1 MITILMSRLSVK
13 HNYLNMYHLRKIS
26 CTSWSSVSVDAR
38 IIRRC
43 IAKCIGSQREGA
55 FRPNQLTVVR
65 THHCIIGKKG
75 ILMCSYIKGYIS
87 ILMLRWIT
95 LHTFVRL
102 QHFLFVCKISLCRH
116 EVQTDVIH
124 LMDEYLCCCS
134 VSAHCGWVGLR
145 KCCKGI
151 HSVLIC
157 SHEGWSDTK
166 WFLRPKGR
174 LLWVPSGLNA
184 AHLSWGGIYYDGR
197 KKMQK

>member
-1 MITILMSRLSVK
+1 MISRWSSYSCVVQLSK
-13 HNYLNMYHLRKIS
+13 DNYLNMYLLTKIS
-26 CTSWSSVSVDAR
+26 CTSWSTVSVDAR
-38 IIRRC
+38 IIRLC
-43 IAKCIGSQREGA
+43 IAKCFDSQREGA

-65 THHCIIGKKG
+65 THHFIIGKKG
-75 ILMCSYIKGYIS
+75 MLRCSYIKEYIS
-87 ILMLRWIT
+87 TLMLRWIT

-184 AHLSWGGIYYDGR
+184 AHLTWGGIYYDGR
-197 KKMQK
+197 

>member
-1 MITILMSRLSVK
+1 MHRSLSV
-13 HNYLNMYHLRKIS
+13 
-26 CTSWSSVSVDAR
+26 
-38 IIRRC
+38 
-43 IAKCIGSQREGA
+43 
-55 FRPNQLTVVR
+55 F
-65 THHCIIGKKG
+65 HHYALIIGKRCLWVITSLYVQTNHFIIANKV
-75 ILMCSYIKGYIS
+75 ILRWPYIKVYTS
-87 ILMLRWIT
+87 TLMLRWIT

>member
-1 MITILMSRLSVK
+1 MLWLS
-13 HNYLNMYHLRKIS
+13 
-26 CTSWSSVSVDAR
+26 A
-38 IIRRC
+38 RRC
-43 IAKCIGSQREGA
+43 F
-55 FRPNQLTVVR
+55 FRPIQLTVLR
-65 THHCIIGKKG
+65 THHFIIGKKG
-75 ILMCSYIKGYIS
+75 MLRCSYIKEYTS
-87 ILMLRWIT
+87 TLMLRWIT

-102 QHFLFVCKISLCRH
+102 QHLLFVCKISLCRH

-166 WFLRPKGR
+166 WFFRPKGR

-184 AHLSWGGIYYDGR
+184 AHLSWGGIYYDER
-197 KKMQK
+197 

>member
-1 MITILMSRLSVK
+1 MHRSLSDFHHYALTIM
-13 HNYLNMYHLRKIS
+13 
-26 CTSWSSVSVDAR
+26 
-38 IIRRC
+38 RRC
-43 IAKCIGSQREGA
+43 FTTLYFALSSHQSRYHWQFGVLRW
-55 FRPNQLTVVR
+55 L
-65 THHCIIGKKG
+65 
-75 ILMCSYIKGYIS
+75 YIKEYTS
-87 ILMLRWIT
+87 TLMLRWKT

-124 LMDEYLCCCS
+124 LMDDYLCCCS
-134 VSAHCGWVGLR
+134 VSAHCGWVGLL

-157 SHEGWSDTK
+157 SHEGWSDTM

-197 KKMQK
+197 KKCKNRGVDSQ